1 MARSDKIFNILFVA
15 AVITIAFFVVR
26 TGYVESAEVI
36 ELKAINVRLN
46 ADITLNQQNISAEKL
61 KREFFQEKAESLEKK
76 NDSLKVSI
84 SALRD
89 SYDDIGENVGK
100 IPKDSIYSLLDAHVY
115 PTGEVDKPYPFSAGQ
130 ITSIYITKIE
140 HDTLLVLS
148 SVLFARIA
156 NQEEQLANKDSV
168 IFVSNGIISTQDT
181 IIADYRII
189 TLNDSVII
197 RLQESKLQKSKSEKR
212 IWQIGAGV
220 ATLLLIV
227 SVL

>member
-1 MARSDKIFNILFVA
+1 
-15 AVITIAFFVVR
+15 
-26 TGYVESAEVI
+26 
-36 ELKAINVRLN
+36 
-46 ADITLNQQNISAEKL
+46 
-61 KREFFQEKAESLEKK
+61 
-76 NDSLKVSI
+76 
-84 SALRD
+84 
-89 SYDDIGENVGK
+89 
-100 IPKDSIYSLLDAHVY
+100 VY

-197 RLQESKLQKSKSEKR
+197 RLQESKLQKSNNR
-212 IWQIGAGV
+212 IRLWKISTFSAIGIAV
-220 ATLLLIV
+220 LIA
-227 SVL
+227 L